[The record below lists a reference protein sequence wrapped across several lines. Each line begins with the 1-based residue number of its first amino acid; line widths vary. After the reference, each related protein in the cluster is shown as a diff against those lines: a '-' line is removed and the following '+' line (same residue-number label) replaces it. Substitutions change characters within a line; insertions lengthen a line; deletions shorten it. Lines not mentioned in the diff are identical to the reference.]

1 MQDILSN
8 TFKVIISFFVALVLN
23 KLLSLFRKRQL
34 YLSCW
39 NSIENTSIADN
50 AFTMNSSIY
59 NNGKDKEKNVIIKM
73 PNGLSCS
80 VLSSTYDYKNENGEI
95 LIDRVLPSE
104 KISMVILVEGA
115 RKLEKKIR
123 PRIKSE
129 DANGRVYLTQ
139 DVVPPSA
146 GVLTFTIALFT
157 TTLGVL
163 SYLISSGDSPEKTIG
178 YIHNSLFY
186 SDYKNNGF
194 LISPFGNDIV
204 IKNYDIAK
212 KEYPIE
218 LVDARRLNGK
228 IQYKFRLVN
237 KLSSPMA
244 FKANYKVNSSHAF
257 WGEISN
263 ISDFADEQTQ
273 QKAKQEI
280 FEKYHANGTVIGG
293 KIFFDSAEVIVKPNS
308 MSYLILSRDDKSY
321 LTLDDMDAE
330 IDIKASE
337 GLVNKK
343 LEMFFQ
349 ANNNKKII
357 SLFK

>member
-115 RKLEKKIR
+115 RKLDKKIR

-212 KEYPIE
+212 QEYPIE

-280 FEKYHANGTVIGG
+280 FESIMRTVRSSGG
-293 KIFFDSAEVIVKPNS
+293 RYF
-308 MSYLILSRDDKSY
+308 LIRQRLLLSPI
-321 LTLDDMDAE
+321 A
-330 IDIKASE
+330 
-337 GLVNKK
+337 
-343 LEMFFQ
+343 
-349 ANNNKKII
+349 
-357 SLFK
+357 

>member
-1 MQDILSN
+1 MSNKMQDILSN

-129 DANGRVYLTQ
+129 DANGVVSENESMVTPVFATPILTT
-139 DVVPPSA
+139 SWLA
-146 GVLTFTIALFT
+146 
-157 TTLGVL
+157 
-163 SYLISSGDSPEKTIG
+163 
-178 YIHNSLFY
+178 
-186 SDYKNNGF
+186 
-194 LISPFGNDIV
+194 
-204 IKNYDIAK
+204 
-212 KEYPIE
+212 
-218 LVDARRLNGK
+218 
-228 IQYKFRLVN
+228 
-237 KLSSPMA
+237 
-244 FKANYKVNSSHAF
+244 
-257 WGEISN
+257 
-263 ISDFADEQTQ
+263 
-273 QKAKQEI
+273 
-280 FEKYHANGTVIGG
+280 
-293 KIFFDSAEVIVKPNS
+293 
-308 MSYLILSRDDKSY
+308 
-321 LTLDDMDAE
+321 
-330 IDIKASE
+330 
-337 GLVNKK
+337 
-343 LEMFFQ
+343 
-349 ANNNKKII
+349 
-357 SLFK
+357 

>member
-293 KIFFDSAEVIVKPNS
+293 RYF
-308 MSYLILSRDDKSY
+308 LIRQRLLLSPI
-321 LTLDDMDAE
+321 A
-330 IDIKASE
+330 
-337 GLVNKK
+337 
-343 LEMFFQ
+343 
-349 ANNNKKII
+349 
-357 SLFK
+357 